1 MFVDSAAIFCFAGN
15 GGKGCNSFDRS
26 KSVIHPRPTGGDGGH
41 GGSVVLVARK
51 RVRTLLDLQMRKTFR
66 AEEGVI
72 GGGKNMAGADAED
85 LLIDVPMGTEVFDE
99 ETGHLLKDL
108 VNEDDRLVVCR
119 GGAGGKGNH
128 KHSLAT
134 PGELGETRTVRLEL
148 KLIAD
153 VGLIGFP
160 NAGKSTLISHV
171 SNAKSKIAAYPFTT
185 KEPILGVVKFDDD
198 SIVIADI
205 PGLIEGAHEGRGLG
219 HRFLRHI
226 ERTRLFIHIVDMAAV
241 DGRDPVSDYHVIR
254 EELAGY
260 SKEFLSRPIVVAA
273 NKMDVPEA
281 AENLVKFKKA
291 VKEPVFE
298 ISAATGQGLRE
309 LMNYVREKLFKEEVE
324 S

>member
-1 MFVDSAAIFCFAGN
+1 MFVDSAKIFCYAGK

-26 KSVIHPRPTGGDGGH
+26 KSVIHPRPTGGDGGK

-51 RVRTLLDLQMRKTFR
+51 QVRTLLDLQMRKTFK

-72 GGGKNMAGADAED
+72 GGAKNMAGKDAEE
-85 LLIDVPMGTEVFDE
+85 LIINVPMGTEVYDE
-99 ETGHLLKDL
+99 ATGHLLKDL
-108 VNEDDRLVVCR
+108 TEENERLVVCR
-119 GGAGGKGNH
+119 GGDCGKGNH

-134 PGELGETRTVRLEL
+134 EGEAGETRTVRLEL
-148 KLIAD
+148 KVIAD

-160 NAGKSTLISHV
+160 NAGKSTLISHI

-185 KEPILGVVKFDDD
+185 KEPILGVVKRDDD
-198 SIVIADI
+198 AIVIADI

-226 ERTRLFIHIVDMAAV
+226 ERTRLFVHLVDMAAV
-241 DGRDPVSDYHVIR
+241 DGRDPVEDYRVIC

-260 SKEFLSRPIVVAA
+260 SEVFLERPMIVAA

-281 AENLVKFKKA
+281 AENLVKFKRK
-291 VKEPVFE
+291 VKVPVIE
-298 ISAATGQGLRE
+298 ISAVTGQGLTE
-309 LMNYVREKLFKEEVE
+309 LVNCILLKLRDNAEV
-324 S
+324 